1 MAAKPSVGFVG
12 VGNMG
17 WPMAACLV
25 KAGFDVHV
33 NDSRREVANNFVQQ
47 IGGDA
52 PDSLRQLAAA
62 SDVVITMLPT
72 SAIVEQVLAS
82 GDDNVMAGMKP
93 GTVVIEMS
101 SGVPSVTQM
110 LAERVMELGG
120 HMIDAPVSGGVPRAK
135 TGELAIMVGGDSAI
149 IDSVMPVL
157 SAMGTSVL
165 RTGAVGSG
173 QAMKAL
179 NNLVSAGGFLIGI
192 EALLIGQRFGLD
204 PAVMV
209 DVLNAATGMN
219 NSTQKKFKQFVLSR
233 KVQRRLHHG
242 AAGEGSVDR
251 AAGRTRDRNADAFV
265 GAHQGDGGCRTGD
278 VRFRCRSYRDGEA
291 VRAAGGDAAWQGPVG
306 RGYPG
311 HLFTHRCHRPSQ
323 VRPGLP
329 ISKLRHFSPGSLLA
343 RSAYA
348 TLSHRASRMKSTT
361 VCTVRIA
368 DITPE

>member
-1 MAAKPSVGFVG
+1 MADKPSVGFVG

-25 KAGFDVHV
+25 RAGFTVHV
-33 NDSRREVANNFVQQ
+33 NDSRREVADNFVQQ

-52 PDSLRQLAAA
+52 PDTLQQLAAA

-72 SAIVEQVLAS
+72 STIVERVLAQA
-82 GDDNVMAGMKP
+82 DDTIIAGMRP

-101 SGVPSVTQM
+101 SGVPSVTQL
-110 LAERVMELGG
+110 LAERVKEVGS

-135 TGELAIMVGGDSAI
+135 TGDLAIMVGGDPAV
-149 IDSVMPVL
+149 IDSVLPVL

-179 NNLVSAGGFLIGI
+179 NNLVSAGGFMIGI

-233 KVQRRLHHG
+233 KFN
-242 AAGEGSVDR
+242 AGFTMGLLAKDLSI
-251 AAGRTRDRNADAFV
+251 AL
-265 GAHQGDGGCRTGD
+265 Q
-278 VRFRCRSYRDGEA
+278 
-291 VRAAGGDAAWQGPVG
+291 VG
-306 RGYPG
+306 RETDTPTPLSALCKEMVASALAMFGPDAD
-311 HLFTHRCHRPSQ
+311 HTEMA
-323 VRPGLP
+323 
-329 ISKLRHFSPGSLLA
+329 KLSERLAGTLLGKA
-343 RSAYA
+343 G
-348 TLSHRASRMKSTT
+348 
-361 VCTVRIA
+361 
-368 DITPE
+368 

>member
-1 MAAKPSVGFVG
+1 MADRPSVGFVG

-25 KAGFDVHV
+25 RAGFTVHV

-47 IGGDA
+47 VGGSA
-52 PDSLRQLAAA
+52 PDSVRQLAGA
-62 SDVVITMLPT
+62 SDVVVTMLPT
-72 SAIVEQVLAS
+72 STIVEHVLAT
-82 GDDNVMAGMKP
+82 GDDTVMAGMKP

-101 SGVPSVTQM
+101 SGVPTVTRL
-110 LAERVMELGG
+110 LAEKIMELGG

-135 TGELAIMVGGDSAI
+135 TGELAIMVGGEPAI
-149 IDSVMPVL
+149 IEQVMPVL

-219 NSTQKKFKQFVLSR
+219 NSTQRKFKPFVLSR
-233 KVQRRLHHG
+233 KFD
-242 AAGEGSVDR
+242 AGYSMGLLAKDLSI
-251 AAGRTRDRNADAFV
+251 AL
-265 GAHQGDGGCRTGD
+265 Q
-278 VRFRCRSYRDGEA
+278 
-291 VRAAGGDAAWQGPVG
+291 VG
-306 RGYPG
+306 RETETPAPLSALCKEMVVAAQAMFGSDAD
-311 HLFTHRCHRPSQ
+311 HTEMA
-323 VRPGLP
+323 
-329 ISKLRHFSPGSLLA
+329 KLCERLA
-343 RSAYA
+343 GTQLGKA
-348 TLSHRASRMKSTT
+348 
-361 VCTVRIA
+361 
-368 DITPE
+368 

>member
-1 MAAKPSVGFVG
+1 MADKPSVGFIG

-17 WPMAACLV
+17 WPMASCLV
-25 KAGFDVHV
+25 KAGFTVHV
-33 NDSRREVANNFVQQ
+33 NDARRDIANNFVQQ

-62 SDVVITMLPT
+62 SDVVVTMLPT
-72 SAIVEQVLAS
+72 SSIVEHVLAS

-101 SGVPSVTQM
+101 SGVPSMTQT
-110 LAERVMELGG
+110 LAERVMELGS

-135 TGELAIMVGGDSAI
+135 TGELAIMAGGDSAI
-149 IDSVMPVL
+149 IDSVMPML
-157 SAMGTSVL
+157 RAMGTSVL

-233 KVQRRLHHG
+233 KFD
-242 AAGEGSVDR
+242 AGFTMGLLAKDLSI
-251 AAGRTRDRNADAFV
+251 AL
-265 GAHQGDGGCRTGD
+265 Q
-278 VRFRCRSYRDGEA
+278 
-291 VRAAGGDAAWQGPVG
+291 VG
-306 RGYPG
+306 RETATATPLSALTKEMVAAAQAMFGSDAD
-311 HLFTHRCHRPSQ
+311 HTEMA
-323 VRPGLP
+323 
-329 ISKLRHFSPGSLLA
+329 KLCERLVGTQLGK
-343 RSAYA
+343 
-348 TLSHRASRMKSTT
+348 T
-361 VCTVRIA
+361 
-368 DITPE
+368 